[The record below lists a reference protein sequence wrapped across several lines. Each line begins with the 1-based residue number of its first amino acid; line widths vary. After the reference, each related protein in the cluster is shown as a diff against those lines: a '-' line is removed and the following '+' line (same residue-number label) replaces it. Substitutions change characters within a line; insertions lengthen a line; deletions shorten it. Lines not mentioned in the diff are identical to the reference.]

1 MAKNQYAWSVR
12 GVSRKA
18 RDLAKA
24 AAHKRRVT
32 TGEWISL
39 ALITIA
45 DEELVVSPKSLL
57 PIGPSPI
64 APSVDEASLEN
75 LGPRERALLA
85 LASKRPA
92 PKDRAER
99 VQQAPWSI
107 RGVSQVARVK
117 AAKIAAHRRVTI
129 GEWVNHAIQIHAG
142 QQAGTAAA
150 PEPRKSAKDKK
161 SEISAKTLRIVEA
174 LARHFDATST
184 SDKPEATLPE
194 TLREVEGL
202 EQTVASEV
210 ASRETP
216 EETPER
222 APDITPDVPPA
233 TPAVLDTDYTDQ
245 KIEQLAEQ
253 VRQAESRNEKR
264 LATLTSVL
272 TSVTNRLKLTG
283 EAAPDGGREDRDE
296 PRDKPAEAAPGLSP
310 AEMMFWESIKDSNDP
325 DAYESYL
332 ESFPKGLFASLARRR
347 AAHPPRDEPGE
358 PPPSPDVPSRPP
370 RRRPPPAHV
379 LPKFDYE
386 TLNERAIEN
395 TKRRN

>member
-1 MAKNQYAWSVR
+1 MRFMNS
-12 GVSRKA
+12 
-18 RDLAKA
+18 
-24 AAHKRRVT
+24 
-32 TGEWISL
+32 
-39 ALITIA
+39 
-45 DEELVVSPKSLL
+45 
-57 PIGPSPI
+57 
-64 APSVDEASLEN
+64 
-75 LGPRERALLA
+75 
-85 LASKRPA
+85 
-92 PKDRAER
+92 
-99 VQQAPWSI
+99 
-107 RGVSQVARVK
+107 
-117 AAKIAAHRRVTI
+117 
-129 GEWVNHAIQIHAG
+129 
-142 QQAGTAAA
+142 AA

-202 EQTVASEV
+202 EQTVASEL

-216 EETPER
+216 DETPER
-222 APDITPDVPPA
+222 APDIPPDVPPA
-233 TPAVLDTDYTDQ
+233 TPAVLDTGYTDQ

-253 VRQAESRNEKR
+253 VRRAESRNDKR

-283 EAAPDGGREDRDE
+283 DAAPDGGREDRDE
-296 PRDKPAEAAPGLSP
+296 PRDKPRDKPAETAPGLSP

-347 AAHPPRDEPGE
+347 AAHPPRDAPGE
-358 PPPSPDVPSRPP
+358 PPPSPDAPSRPP
-370 RRRPPPAHV
+370 RRRPPPAHA

-395 TKRRN
+395 TKNKN

>member
-12 GVSRKA
+12 GVSRKT
-18 RDLAKA
+18 RDSAKA
-24 AAHKRRVT
+24 AAHSRRVT
-32 TGEWISL
+32 TGEWVSL

-57 PIGPSPI
+57 PIGPLPI
-64 APSVDEASLEN
+64 VPSVDEAALEN
-75 LGPRERALLA
+75 LGPRERALLV

-99 VQQAPWSI
+99 EQQAPWSI

-129 GEWVNHAIQIHAG
+129 GEWVNHAIQIYAG
-142 QQAGTAAA
+142 QEAAAA
-150 PEPRKSAKDKK
+150 PMPREQAKGKK
-161 SEISAKTLRIVEA
+161 SKVSKKTLRMVET

-184 SDKPEATLPE
+184 SDKPEATLPD
-194 TLREVEGL
+194 TLREVEGI
-202 EQTVASEV
+202 EQIVASEL
-210 ASRETP
+210 ASIKA
-216 EETPER
+216 PER
-222 APDITPDVPPA
+222 TPDRVPDITPDVPPA
-233 TPAVLDTDYTDQ
+233 TPPVIDTEQTDQ
-245 KIEQLAEQ
+245 KIRELAEQ
-253 VRQAESRNEKR
+253 VRRVESRNEKR

-283 EAAPDGGREDRDE
+283 DAASDGGREDRDE
-296 PRDKPAEAAPGLSP
+296 PREKPAEAAPGLSP

-347 AAHPPRDEPGE
+347 AAHPPRDAPGE
-358 PPPSPDVPSRPP
+358 PPPSPDAPSRPP
-370 RRRPPPAHV
+370 RRRPPPAHA

-395 TKRRN
+395 TKNKN

>member
-1 MAKNQYAWSVR
+1 MAKNQHAWSVR
-12 GVSRKA
+12 GVSRKT
-18 RDLAKA
+18 RNLAKA
-24 AAHKRRVT
+24 AAHKRQVT

-64 APSVDEASLEN
+64 APSVDVAALEN

-99 VQQAPWSI
+99 DQQSPWSI

-117 AAKIAAHRRVTI
+117 AAKIAAHRRVTM
-129 GEWVNHAIQIHAG
+129 GEWVNHAIQVYAG
-142 QQAGTAAA
+142 QEAGIAAA
-150 PEPRKSAKDKK
+150 STPRKSENDKK
-161 SEISAKTLRIVEA
+161 SQVSAKTLRIVEA

-184 SDKPEATLPE
+184 SDKPEATLPD

-202 EQTVASEV
+202 EQTVASEL

-233 TPAVLDTDYTDQ
+233 TPAVLDTEYTDQ
-245 KIEQLAEQ
+245 KIEELAEQ
-253 VRQAESRNEKR
+253 VRRAESRNEKR

-283 EAAPDGGREDRDE
+283 AAAPDGGWEDRDE
-296 PRDKPAEAAPGLSP
+296 PRDEPVEAAPGLSP
-310 AEMMFWESIKDSNDP
+310 AEMMFWESIKDSKDP

-347 AAHPPRDEPGE
+347 AALPLRDEPGQ
-358 PPPSPDVPSRPP
+358 PPPSPDASSRPP